1 MRTPILASIIAA
13 ALSAPASAGDLPP
26 LPYGVAP
33 SYAAPSATYPAP
45 PAYGYVPPRVY
56 RHPPGVIAAPEGP
69 AYIVPGPAYQ
79 AGSEYE
85 TMPIGVD
92 ARRYYRE
99 CQWEWGFRRCHL
111 WSKYFFW

>member
-1 MRTPILASIIAA
+1 MRTLMIATMLAG
-13 ALSAPASAGDLPP
+13 ALWTPAFAGD
-26 LPYGVAP
+26 
-33 SYAAPSATYPAP
+33 AAPPAVYPAP
-45 PAYGYVPPRVY
+45 PPYGYAPPRVY

-69 AYIVPGPAYQ
+69 AYVVPGPAYH

-85 TMPIGVD
+85 MMPVGID

-99 CQWEWGFRRCHL
+99 CQWEWGYRRCHV

>member
-1 MRTPILASIIAA
+1 MRKLMIATVLASAVWT
-13 ALSAPASAGDLPP
+13 PAFAGDGALPS
-26 LPYGVAP
+26 VH
-33 SYAAPSATYPAP
+33 PAP
-45 PAYGYVPPRVY
+45 PPYGYTPPRVY

-69 AYIVPGPAYQ
+69 AYVVPGPAYH

-85 TMPIGVD
+85 MMPIGID

-99 CQWEWGFRRCHL
+99 CQWEWGYRRCHV